1 LLLRA
6 AVGVTLLVQGLA
18 YLDDWDD
25 PNLLALPIGLS
36 AVACGASLLIGFL
49 TPFACVLVWLGS
61 AGVALSWFPS
71 PIPNLFDA
79 RLSTV
84 FVPLF
89 YSGRERFRSMHVC
102 SDTARLL
109 SLTLRARRNLDES
122 ARHL

>member
-84 FVPLF
+84 FVVIIAASIVLLGPGAFSL
-89 YSGRERFRSMHVC
+89 
-102 SDTARLL
+102 DARLFGHREIIIPHATR
-109 SLTLRARRNLDES
+109 SPKP
-122 ARHL
+122 